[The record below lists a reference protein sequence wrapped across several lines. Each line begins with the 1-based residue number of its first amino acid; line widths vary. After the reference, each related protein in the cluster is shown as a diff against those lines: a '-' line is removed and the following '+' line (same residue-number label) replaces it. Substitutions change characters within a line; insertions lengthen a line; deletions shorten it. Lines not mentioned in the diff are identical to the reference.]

1 RLTRLKADSRSCRNI
16 QSKPQGG
23 LSIKIEGRVSL
34 REMIVAANL
43 DWPIAGICNFE
54 GNYCAGIVKDDLT
67 CRGKNLAGDHLE
79 HSTEQP
85 DADDDARHAR
95 QANCRP
101 QCNTLQS
108 ESNDNTQGV

>member
-1 RLTRLKADSRSCRNI
+1 HDSLIETVDQARASIGDQPNIPRLTRLKADSRSCRNI

-54 GNYCAGIVKDDLT
+54 GIAAQASLRTISPAAEKISPGII
-67 CRGKNLAGDHLE
+67 
-79 HSTEQP
+79 
-85 DADDDARHAR
+85 
-95 QANCRP
+95 
-101 QCNTLQS
+101 
-108 ESNDNTQGV
+108 